1 MNLKL
6 WKYKKVIKDIDESF
20 EANFIKLDELIKN
33 KNSKTVI
40 KSIRKDL
47 NEHYYGLS
55 KKLLKLLSTSIFY
68 DSYLKNY
75 NISEDD
81 IIKYIKIKNI
91 KYYNKLDMK
100 EKKMFEQK
108 ANIRYIEYL
117 ITKYITIVNK
127 NIKVMFKFFS
137 IFSIS
142 NYIFLF

>member
-81 IIKYIKIKNI
+81 IIKYIIIKNI
-91 KYYNKLDMK
+91 KYYKKLDMK

-127 NIKVMFKFFS
+127 NIKAD
-137 IFSIS
+137 
-142 NYIFLF
+142 N

>member
-1 MNLKL
+1 LNLKL

-91 KYYNKLDMK
+91 KYYKKLDMK

-127 NIKVMFKFFS
+127 NIKAD
-137 IFSIS
+137 
-142 NYIFLF
+142 N

>member
-1 MNLKL
+1 M
-6 WKYKKVIKDIDESF
+6 
-20 EANFIKLDELIKN
+20 
-33 KNSKTVI
+33 
-40 KSIRKDL
+40 
-47 NEHYYGLS
+47 LS
-55 KKLLKLLSTSIFY
+55 KLLSTSIFY

-91 KYYNKLDMK
+91 KYYKKLDMK

-127 NIKVMFKFFS
+127 NIKAD
-137 IFSIS
+137 
-142 NYIFLF
+142 N

>member
-91 KYYNKLDMK
+91 KYYKKLDMK

-127 NIKVMFKFFS
+127 NIKAD
-137 IFSIS
+137 
-142 NYIFLF
+142 N

>member
-40 KSIRKDL
+40 ESIRKDL

-91 KYYNKLDMK
+91 KYYKKLDMK

-127 NIKVMFKFFS
+127 NIKAD
-137 IFSIS
+137 
-142 NYIFLF
+142 N

>member
-55 KKLLKLLSTSIFY
+55 KKLVKLLSTSIFY

-91 KYYNKLDMK
+91 KYYKKLDMK

-127 NIKVMFKFFS
+127 NIKAD
-137 IFSIS
+137 
-142 NYIFLF
+142 N

>member
-55 KKLLKLLSTSIFY
+55 KKLVKLLSTSIFY

-91 KYYNKLDMK
+91 KYYKKLEMK

-127 NIKVMFKFFS
+127 NIKAD
-137 IFSIS
+137 
-142 NYIFLF
+142 N

>member
-91 KYYNKLDMK
+91 KYYKKLDMK

-127 NIKVMFKFFS
+127 S
-137 IFSIS
+137 R
-142 NYIFLF
+142 

>member
-91 KYYNKLDMK
+91 KYYRKLDMK

-117 ITKYITIVNK
+117 ITQYITIVNK
-127 NIKVMFKFFS
+127 NIKAD
-137 IFSIS
+137 
-142 NYIFLF
+142 N